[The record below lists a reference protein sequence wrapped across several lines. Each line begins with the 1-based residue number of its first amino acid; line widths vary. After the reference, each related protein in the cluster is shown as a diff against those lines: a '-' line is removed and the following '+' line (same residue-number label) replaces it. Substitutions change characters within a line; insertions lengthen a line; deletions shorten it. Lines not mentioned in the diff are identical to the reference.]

1 MGGAKKYLTS
11 DDWCLILKMYRFWSI
26 FLGLH
31 ISSTSCKVPEIQRC
45 GSIKVTGASVG
56 SNITN
61 MVSTKC

>member
-1 MGGAKKYLTS
+1 MGGAKKHLTS
-11 DDWCLILKMYRFWSI
+11 NDWCLILKINRFWFS
-26 FLGLH
+26 G
-31 ISSTSCKVPEIQRC
+31 TKCEVPEIQRC